1 MVRGQVVG
9 QGVGG
14 AVGHHP
20 AVVDDDDPLAHGLHF
35 RQDVGAQNHRVV
47 AAQVLDQGAD
57 LNDLLGV
64 QAHGGL
70 VQDQHRGV
78 ADERLGNAHTLLIAL
93 GQVAD
98 EPVIHI
104 LDLHQL
110 ADLFDV
116 LLPGQLGLF
125 QVVHEV

>member
-1 MVRGQVVG
+1 MVT
-9 QGVGG
+9 
-14 AVGHHP
+14 
-20 AVVDDDDPLAHGLHF
+20 
-35 RQDVGAQNHRVV
+35 
-47 AAQVLDQGAD
+47 AQVLDQGAD

-116 LLPGQLGLF
+116 LLPGQPGLF